1 MVFLSAA
8 RIFALGTATTV
19 SRGWKSG
26 CRFQDFNL
34 VLENFQLGAKLRS
47 HEPGYWGRNQE
58 GIGILLLEQEVIVN
72 RSLSYPCALPHSGF
86 AIGVDGSQGP
96 FRGFLP
102 RKTTPRDLYQAQ

>member
-26 CRFQDFNL
+26 CRFYNL
-34 VLENFQLGAKLRS
+34 LENFQLGANFDRMN
-47 HEPGYWGRNQE
+47 PVTGAGIRRDRNIVA
-58 GIGILLLEQEVIVN
+58 GTGVIVN
-72 RSLSYPCALPHSGF
+72 RSFSYPCALPHSGF